1 MAQAMEISD
10 ALQQHGGPG
19 AEAREAVGGPLF
31 EGVNLDAVF
40 DKLPELLEQ
49 DKAFADFLA

>member
-1 MAQAMEISD
+1 MEISD